1 MKKKEKKQKIKKER
15 KPMSNTDKF
24 MLVFLATLIIYLAII
39 LPIRICVVPFSWH
52 WFVFGLVAVVI
63 PFAFIHFQLWSQ
75 KKLSFADDQKKNANV
90 VTVKYILYFWFL
102 DCLYMVIFNQWILWI
117 YILGIITLVK
127 IFYGLAVTFLGKKQK
142 NAILDISIVFDFLL
156 GVGLTVYLI
165 YLIPDEFNNLQTI
178 VTAII
183 AAVYGGLLT
192 LVGVAWTI
200 KKGDKDRKEDL
211 ERHDREK
218 MEEERKRL
226 VPYIKIS
233 IGDNITSFVNAELH
247 KINLNEDYQQEKI
260 WYCFT
265 IKEFCIKNISVSNL
279 LILGVSL
286 NGKYYEFAY
295 NQLVEQNGVCQVQTT
310 RNWDYICAEP
320 LRNLKL
326 IVSDIIGNRY
336 SISCKF
342 STELKGTIKDIN
354 EQDETVVTRY
364 GSTHTVES
372 VSIPEYISKES

>member
-39 LPIRICVVPFSWH
+39 LPIRLCVVSFSWH

-75 KKLSFADDQKKNANV
+75 KKLAFTEAQKKNANV

-200 KKGDKDRKEDL
+200 RKGDKDRKD
-211 ERHDREK
+211 
-218 MEEERKRL
+218 EERIK
-226 VPYIKIS
+226 YIPHFIPLSNKIFRGTTHS
-233 IGDNITSFVNAELH
+233 NIPIIDSEMIQAKGIKLRDKDFDQRN
-247 KINLNEDYQQEKI
+247 KIEDFSVIAIYLQNVSLYPCAIEKIVLNEMEFSAGANKWIEKESAFYI
-260 WYCFT
+260 QLEGATQNFYNNKSQLFVCD
-265 IKEFCIKNISVSNL
+265 
-279 LILGVSL
+279 ILG
-286 NGKYYEFAY
+286 NHYRYEILTNEF
-295 NQLVEQNGVCQVQTT
+295 VMET
-310 RNWDYICAEP
+310 
-320 LRNLKL
+320 
-326 IVSDIIGNRY
+326 IIENH
-336 SISCKF
+336 KV
-342 STELKGTIKDIN
+342 L
-354 EQDETVVTRY
+354 
-364 GSTHTVES
+364 
-372 VSIPEYISKES
+372 

>member
-1 MKKKEKKQKIKKER
+1 MRCFIFVALVCIRFDCSCNSVCFYPFSTLVAKEVIFYRRAKEKRKRRYSKI
-15 KPMSNTDKF
+15 
-24 MLVFLATLIIYLAII
+24 
-39 LPIRICVVPFSWH
+39 
-52 WFVFGLVAVVI
+52 
-63 PFAFIHFQLWSQ
+63 
-75 KKLSFADDQKKNANV
+75 
-90 VTVKYILYFWFL
+90 YI
-102 DCLYMVIFNQWILWI
+102 ILWI
-117 YILGIITLVK
+117 YILGVITLIK
-127 IFYGLAVTFLGKKQK
+127 IFYGLSVTFLGKKQK

-247 KINLNEDYQQEKI
+247 KINLNED
-260 WYCFT
+260 
-265 IKEFCIKNISVSNL
+265 
-279 LILGVSL
+279 
-286 NGKYYEFAY
+286 
-295 NQLVEQNGVCQVQTT
+295 
-310 RNWDYICAEP
+310 
-320 LRNLKL
+320 
-326 IVSDIIGNRY
+326 
-336 SISCKF
+336 
-342 STELKGTIKDIN
+342 
-354 EQDETVVTRY
+354 
-364 GSTHTVES
+364 
-372 VSIPEYISKES
+372 